1 MTSAPATCPSAP
13 GRVSTITGCPS
24 DWVRACASTREP
36 ISAAPPAAKGT
47 TRRIGLLGYWAPA
60 SRQASRQTAATSER
74 NGVMA
79 PPPKGAGT
87 LYAAITSRSMD
98 LNQRIAA
105 VVEKRTSELV
115 ALRRQLHQH
124 PELAFEE
131 HETAKAIAA
140 FLSKLGIKFK
150 SDVGKTGVVAVIEG
164 GKPGPTVGI
173 RADMDALPIHEQTGL
188 PFASKV
194 AGKMH
199 ACGHDV
205 HTVIA
210 LGVAATLNEM
220 KDSLSGKVKFIFQ
233 PAEETLSGAQ
243 AMIADG
249 VLDEPKMDVILG
261 YHNWPAV
268 PAGKVGYNADVVM
281 ASADAFDI
289 TLKGREGHGAHPHMG
304 IDALAAAAH
313 LVAQLQTIISREVKP
328 ISPAVLTVG
337 ELHAGTARNII
348 AGAAQLKGIV
358 RTMEAG
364 VSAQIEAA
372 MRRML
377 EGIKASMR
385 VEYTLDW
392 KRVAPALRN
401 HKPTL
406 ERVLRAAREAL
417 GAENVVELPEA
428 SMGSEDFAWFAE
440 RVPAAHLRIGS
451 KIAGLDTAIHRANY
465 DCNEAAIPLGVRV
478 MTRAVL
484 ELAEK

>member
-1 MTSAPATCPSAP
+1 MDINA
-13 GRVSTITGCPS
+13 RITK
-24 DWVRACASTREP
+24 
-36 ISAAPPAAKGT
+36 I
-47 TRRIGLLGYWAPA
+47 
-60 SRQASRQTAATSER
+60 
-74 NGVMA
+74 
-79 PPPKGAGT
+79 
-87 LYAAITSRSMD
+87 
-98 LNQRIAA
+98 
-105 VVEKRTSELV
+105 VEARTQELI
-115 ALRRQLHQH
+115 ALRRKLHEH

-131 HETAKAIAA
+131 HETAKAVAG
-140 FLSKLGIKFK
+140 FLEKLGIPFRKA
-150 SDVGKTGVVAVIEG
+150 VGKTGIVALIDG

-173 RADMDALPIHEQTGL
+173 RADMDALPINEQTGL

-194 AGKMH
+194 PGKMH

-210 LGVAATLNEM
+210 LGVAATLAGM
-220 KDSLSGKVKFIFQ
+220 KSELRGRVKLIFQ

-249 VLDEPKMDVILG
+249 ALEDPKMDVVLG

-268 PAGKVGYNADVVM
+268 EAGKVGYNTEAVM
-281 ASADAFDI
+281 SSADAFDI
-289 TLKGREGHGAHPHMG
+289 TLKGRESHGAHPHIG
-304 IDALAAAAH
+304 IDALAAGAY
-313 LVAQLQTIISREVKP
+313 LVAQLQTIVSREVKP
-328 ISPAVLTVG
+328 LSPAVLTVG
-337 ELHAGTARNII
+337 EFHAGTARNII

-385 VEYTLDW
+385 VEYTLEW

-440 RVPAAHLRIGS
+440 RVPAAHVRIGS
-451 KIAGLDTAIHRANY
+451 KIAGLDTAIHRSNY
-465 DCNEAAIPLGVRV
+465 DCNDLAISVGVRV
-478 MTRAVL
+478 VTRAAL
-484 ELAEK
+484 ELTSK

>member
-1 MTSAPATCPSAP
+1 
-13 GRVSTITGCPS
+13 
-24 DWVRACASTREP
+24 
-36 ISAAPPAAKGT
+36 
-47 TRRIGLLGYWAPA
+47 
-60 SRQASRQTAATSER
+60 
-74 NGVMA
+74 
-79 PPPKGAGT
+79 
-87 LYAAITSRSMD
+87 MD
-98 LNQRIAA
+98 INRRIAA
-105 VVEKRTSELV
+105 SVEKLAAELI
-115 ALRRQLHQH
+115 ALRRKLHEH

-131 HETAKAIAA
+131 HETAKAVAG
-140 FLSKLGIKFK
+140 FLEKLGIPFRKA
-150 SDVGKTGVVAVIEG
+150 VGKTGIVALIDG

-173 RADMDALPIHEQTGL
+173 RADMDALPINEQTGL

-194 AGKMH
+194 PGKMH

-210 LGVAATLNEM
+210 LGVAATLAGM
-220 KDSLSGKVKFIFQ
+220 KSELRGRVKLIFQ

-249 VLDEPKMDVILG
+249 ALEDPKMDVVLG

-268 PAGKVGYNADVVM
+268 EAGKVGYNTEAVM
-281 ASADAFDI
+281 SSADAFDI

-304 IDALAAAAH
+304 IDALAAGAY
-313 LVAQLQTIISREVKP
+313 LVAQLQTIVSREVKP
-328 ISPAVLTVG
+328 LSPAVLTVG
-337 ELHAGTARNII
+337 EFHAGTARNVI

-385 VEYTLDW
+385 VEYTLEW

>member
-1 MTSAPATCPSAP
+1 
-13 GRVSTITGCPS
+13 
-24 DWVRACASTREP
+24 
-36 ISAAPPAAKGT
+36 
-47 TRRIGLLGYWAPA
+47 
-60 SRQASRQTAATSER
+60 
-74 NGVMA
+74 
-79 PPPKGAGT
+79 
-87 LYAAITSRSMD
+87 MD
-98 LNQRIAA
+98 INRRIAA
-105 VVEKRTSELV
+105 SVEKLAAELI
-115 ALRRQLHQH
+115 ALRRKLHEH

-131 HETAKAIAA
+131 HETAKAVAG
-140 FLSKLGIKFK
+140 FLEKLGIPFRKA
-150 SDVGKTGVVAVIEG
+150 VGKTGIVALIDG

-173 RADMDALPIHEQTGL
+173 RADMDALPINEQTGL

-194 AGKMH
+194 PGRMH

-210 LGVAATLNEM
+210 LGVAATLAGM
-220 KDSLSGKVKFIFQ
+220 KSELRGRVKLIFQ

-249 VLDEPKMDVILG
+249 ALEDPKMDVVLG

-268 PAGKVGYNADVVM
+268 EAGKVGYNTEAVM
-281 ASADAFDI
+281 SSADAFDI

-304 IDALAAAAH
+304 IDALAAGAY
-313 LVAQLQTIISREVKP
+313 LVAQLQTIVSREVKP
-328 ISPAVLTVG
+328 LSPAVLTVG
-337 ELHAGTARNII
+337 EFHAGTARNVI

-385 VEYTLDW
+385 VEYTLEW

>member
-1 MTSAPATCPSAP
+1 
-13 GRVSTITGCPS
+13 
-24 DWVRACASTREP
+24 
-36 ISAAPPAAKGT
+36 
-47 TRRIGLLGYWAPA
+47 
-60 SRQASRQTAATSER
+60 
-74 NGVMA
+74 
-79 PPPKGAGT
+79 
-87 LYAAITSRSMD
+87 MD
-98 LNQRIAA
+98 INARIAKIA
-105 VVEKRTSELV
+105 EARSPELI
-115 ALRRQLHQH
+115 ALRRQLHQQ

-131 HETAKAIAA
+131 HETAKAVAT
-140 FLSKLGIKFK
+140 FLSKLAIKFK
-150 SDVGKTGVVAVIEG
+150 SGVGKTGVVAVIEG
-164 GKPGPTVGI
+164 AKPGKTVGI
-173 RADMDALPIHEQTGL
+173 RADMDALPILEQTGL

-194 AGKMH
+194 PGKMH

-210 LGVAATLNEM
+210 LGVAATLAELR
-220 KDSLSGKVKFIFQ
+220 SELPGRVKLIFQ

-249 VLDEPKMDVILG
+249 VLDNPKMDMVIG

-268 PAGKVGYNADVVM
+268 EAGKVGYNADVVM

-313 LVAQLQTIISREVKP
+313 LVSQLQTIVSREVKP

-348 AGAAQLKGIV
+348 AGTATLKGIV

-364 VSAQIEAA
+364 LSEKIEQA

-377 EGIKASMR
+377 DGIKTGMR
-385 VEYTLDW
+385 VDYTLDW

-406 ERVLRAAREAL
+406 ERLLKSAREVL
-417 GAENVVELPEA
+417 GAENVYELPEA

-440 RVPAAHLRIGS
+440 RVPTAHLRIGS
-451 KIAGLDTAIHRANY
+451 KIDGLDTAIHRANY
-465 DCNEAAIPLGVRV
+465 DCNDLAIPVGVRV

-484 ELAEK
+484 ELASTKS

>member
-1 MTSAPATCPSAP
+1 
-13 GRVSTITGCPS
+13 
-24 DWVRACASTREP
+24 
-36 ISAAPPAAKGT
+36 
-47 TRRIGLLGYWAPA
+47 
-60 SRQASRQTAATSER
+60 
-74 NGVMA
+74 
-79 PPPKGAGT
+79 
-87 LYAAITSRSMD
+87 MD
-98 LNQRIAA
+98 INRRIAA
-105 VVEKRTSELV
+105 SVEKLAAELI
-115 ALRRQLHQH
+115 ALRRKLHEH

-131 HETAKAIAA
+131 HETAKAVAG
-140 FLSKLGIKFK
+140 FLEKLGIPFRKA
-150 SDVGKTGVVAVIEG
+150 VGKTGIVALIDG

-173 RADMDALPIHEQTGL
+173 RADMDALPINEQTGL

-194 AGKMH
+194 PGKMH

-210 LGVAATLNEM
+210 LGVAATLAGM
-220 KDSLSGKVKFIFQ
+220 KSELRGRVKLIFQ

-249 VLDEPKMDVILG
+249 ALEDPKMDVVLG

-268 PAGKVGYNADVVM
+268 EAGKVGYNTEAVM
-281 ASADAFDI
+281 SSADAFDI

-304 IDALAAAAH
+304 IDALAAGAY
-313 LVAQLQTIISREVKP
+313 LVAQLQTIVSREVKP
-328 ISPAVLTVG
+328 LSPAVLTVG
-337 ELHAGTARNII
+337 EFHAGTARNVI

-377 EGIKASMR
+377 EGIQASMR

>member
-1 MTSAPATCPSAP
+1 
-13 GRVSTITGCPS
+13 
-24 DWVRACASTREP
+24 
-36 ISAAPPAAKGT
+36 
-47 TRRIGLLGYWAPA
+47 
-60 SRQASRQTAATSER
+60 
-74 NGVMA
+74 
-79 PPPKGAGT
+79 
-87 LYAAITSRSMD
+87 MD
-98 LNQRIAA
+98 INARIASIA
-105 VVEKRTSELV
+105 EARTKELV
-115 ALRRQLHQH
+115 ALRRQLHQQ

-131 HETAKAIAA
+131 HETAKAVGA
-140 FLSKLGIKFK
+140 FLGKLGIQYK
-150 SDVGKTGVVAVIEG
+150 SGVGKTGVVAVIEG
-164 GKPGPTVGI
+164 GKPGRTVGI
-173 RADMDALPIHEQTGL
+173 RADMDALPILEQTGL

-194 AGKMH
+194 PGKMH

-210 LGVAATLNEM
+210 LGVAAALSEMRGELN
-220 KDSLSGKVKFIFQ
+220 GRVKFIFQ

-249 VLDEPKMDVILG
+249 VLDDPKMDVMLG

-268 PAGKVGYNADVVM
+268 EAGKVGYNAEVVM

-313 LVAQLQTIISREVKP
+313 LVSQLQTIISREVKP
-328 ISPAVLTVG
+328 ITPAVLTVG

-348 AGAAQLKGIV
+348 AGSAVLKGIV

-364 VSAQIEAA
+364 LSEKIEQA

-377 EGIKASMR
+377 EGTKTGMR
-385 VEYTLDW
+385 VDYTLDW

-406 ERVLRAAREAL
+406 ERLLKSARDTL
-417 GAENVVELPEA
+417 GAENVYELPEA

-440 RVPAAHLRIGS
+440 RIPAAHLRIGS
-451 KIAGLDTAIHRANY
+451 KIDGLDTAIHKANY
-465 DCNEAAIPLGVRV
+465 DCNDLAIPVGVRV
-478 MTRAVL
+478 VTRAAL
-484 ELAEK
+484 ELTK

>member
-1 MTSAPATCPSAP
+1 MD
-13 GRVSTITGCPS
+13 IN
-24 DWVRACASTREP
+24 
-36 ISAAPPAAKGT
+36 
-47 TRRIGLLGYWAPA
+47 RRIA
-60 SRQASRQTAATSER
+60 TA
-74 NGVMA
+74 V
-79 PPPKGAGT
+79 
-87 LYAAITSRSMD
+87 D
-98 LNQRIAA
+98 Q
-105 VVEKRTSELV
+105 RTSELV
-115 ALRRQLHQH
+115 ALRRELHQH

-131 HETAKAIAA
+131 RETAKAVAA
-140 FLSKLGIKFK
+140 FLSRLGLKYK
-150 SDVGKTGVVAVIEG
+150 SGVGRTGVVALIEG
-164 GKPGPTVGI
+164 ARPGKTVGI
-173 RADMDALPIHEQTGL
+173 RADMDALPIQEQTGL
-188 PFASKV
+188 PFASQV
-194 AGKMH
+194 PGKMH

-210 LGVAATLNEM
+210 LGVAAALSEM
-220 KDSLSGKVKFIFQ
+220 KSELAGRVKLIFQ

-249 VLDEPKMDVILG
+249 VLDDPKMDVMLG

-268 PAGKVGYNADVVM
+268 EAGKVGYNGDVVM

-304 IDALAAAAH
+304 IDALAAAAQ
-313 LVAQLQTIISREVKP
+313 LVSQLQTIVSREVKP

-348 AGAAQLKGIV
+348 AGTATLKGIV

-364 VSAQIEAA
+364 LAEKIEQA

-377 EGIKASMR
+377 EGIKTGMR
-385 VEYTLDW
+385 VDYTLDW

-401 HKPTL
+401 HRPTL
-406 ERVLRAAREAL
+406 ERLLKSARDAL
-417 GAENVVELPEA
+417 GAQNVLELPEP

-465 DCNEAAIPLGVRV
+465 DCNDLAIPVGVRV

-484 ELAEK
+484 ELSSS